1 MKPDP
6 IIEELHR
13 VREEL
18 AAQFNF
24 DIYAIGADLQA
35 RQAKEDRPVVSFA
48 RQRKEELEDEIEVQ
62 DLAA

>member
-1 MKPDP
+1 MNNDP
-6 IIEELHR
+6 IIEELRR

-24 DIYAIGADLQA
+24 DIYAMGADLQA

-48 RQRKEELEDEIEVQ
+48 RPRKEEPEDEIEMQ

>member
-1 MKPDP
+1 MNNDP
-6 IIEELHR
+6 IIEELRR

-35 RQAKEDRPVVSFA
+35 RQAKEARRIVSFA
-48 RQRKEELEDEIEVQ
+48 RPGKEEEKDELEVQ

>member
-1 MKPDP
+1 MNNDP
-6 IIEELHR
+6 IIEELRR

-35 RQAKEDRPVVSFA
+35 RQAKEDRPVVSFG
-48 RQRKEELEDEIEVQ
+48 QSRKELTEEMDVQ